1 MKLLY
6 NVICKGKTLICLVG
20 ERRAYASRYRMISI
34 RQN

>member
-6 NVICKGKTLICLVG
+6 NVICKRKTLICLVG
-20 ERRAYASRYRMISI
+20 ERRAYSSRYRMISI

>member
-6 NVICKGKTLICLVG
+6 NFICEGKTLICLVG
-20 ERRAYASRYRMISI
+20 ERGAYSSRYRMTSI

>member
-6 NVICKGKTLICLVG
+6 NVIYKGKTLICLVG
-20 ERRAYASRYRMISI
+20 ERRAYSSRYRMISI

>member
-6 NVICKGKTLICLVG
+6 NFICEGKTLICLVG
-20 ERRAYASRYRMISI
+20 ERGAYSSRYRMVSI